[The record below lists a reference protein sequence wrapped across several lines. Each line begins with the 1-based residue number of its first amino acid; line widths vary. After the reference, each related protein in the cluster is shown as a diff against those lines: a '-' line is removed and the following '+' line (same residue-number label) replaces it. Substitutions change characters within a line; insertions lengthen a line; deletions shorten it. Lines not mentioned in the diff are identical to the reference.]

1 MDQPKK
7 KRCPNGERRD
17 PRTGECVK
25 ISEKKNSKKKEK
37 AIVEEGK
44 KSKCKKGT
52 RRNKKTG
59 LCDPI
64 VNVVQPAQKENSVV
78 YSNEKIP
85 NAQVAE
91 KLPVSLSQESPVQE
105 SPVQESPVQESPVQE
120 PPVQESPVQESP
132 VQESPDVEE
141 NSQSAEDILYPTLED
156 PEFQTKISR
165 HQEFADSK
173 YEGAVKDMDIQ
184 TQADLMCTAKY
195 ELMPHQTFVKN
206 FLSIQTP
213 YNSLLLFHMLGTG
226 KTCSAIGIAEEMRKY
241 LQQVGSNKKIIV
253 IASPNV
259 QSNFRKELFDDRK
272 LIEVNGIWTMDRTC
286 IGNSLL
292 REINPTNIKGLEK
305 RHIIQQIDAII
316 LQHYDFMGY
325 GTFFNKMRK
334 LKIVTPENT
343 IDKTKVRRF
352 FDKQLVIIDEV
363 HNIRVDDTNNKD
375 SKRVGVLL
383 QEIAKYSENMRLLL
397 LSATP
402 MYNSPTEIVW
412 LTNLMNAVDG
422 RPPIRVK
429 DVFTASGELRDRA
442 LLVRKLTGYVSFV
455 RGENPYLFP
464 FRVYPD
470 IFDSARLIGS
480 ADFPKPTM
488 QMNEKEIA
496 DPIRQVPVYM
506 NPVGDYQKRGYDFI
520 LENIVQKMY
529 VRDKTGKIR
538 EKNAGIF
545 ENMES
550 FGYTMLNNPIQS
562 LNMVYPSEHLDQVL
576 QQLDSNPENPQ
587 QINAEDLISSLI
599 GKGGL
604 DRTMKYQV
612 EETPP
617 RKFNFEYKDEK
628 TRFFSPTE
636 LPRYGAK
643 IARICECIRNST
655 GIVLVYSQY
664 IDGGI
669 VPIALAL
676 EEMGMTRYASDE
688 SHRNL
693 NLLKKT
699 KGSQRQE
706 IDAVTMRTRQE
717 MGQNVM
723 NFKPA
728 KYVMIT
734 GDKYYS
740 ANKTADI
747 KYVTRPENATGEFV
761 KVILISKAVSEGVDF
776 KNIRQIHILEPWYNM
791 NRIEQTIGRAV
802 RTRSHCDLPFS
813 NRNVEIYLHASS
825 SHTQPE
831 MEAADLYLYRVAEKK
846 AVQIGKV
853 TRLLKQTAVDCV
865 LNIAQSSF
873 TAEELMKVAANE
885 RVVQHLSSRDLASG
899 SQITIE
905 NFPVGDRPYTDI
917 CDYMETCELK
927 CEAAFAS
934 PSEPTL
940 IQETYSEDFLKTNT
954 LVIMQKIR
962 DLFKDRFVFTRDEL
976 VRSINL
982 TKKYPIEHIYYA
994 LSNLVGRKTEELV
1007 DVYGRIGYLV
1017 NRGNVY
1023 AFQPIEIF
1031 DENATVFERM
1041 NPVDK
1046 KYPAMQF
1053 EVSTTIL
1060 PTATESL
1067 SENSKD
1073 SELEKSERSE
1083 SSESVAENPSQN
1095 ALHHLVQSV
1104 EYVLQGNLK
1113 IAPGDKDWYKHLN
1126 KVSNVLVMSQIYS
1139 VPLDAICKYAVFHY
1153 LDMLKIAE
1161 KVAILLQIFQE
1172 SGMFPFGKQVYD
1184 AIRDYFQQRMMVG
1197 SGSQQRYVVL
1207 ADGLKNVVYKDTKLS
1222 ETTTSTMI
1230 QWTEVTSYSELTKL
1244 QPIIKSM
1251 LEIREDMVYS
1261 KIGFMYPFKDQGVL
1275 FKIKDRMQKDK
1286 KNTQGAVC
1294 ASAKK
1299 ELIIQRI
1306 NDVMGHVVYQNDKN
1320 FDVTDYC
1327 VMLEVVLR
1335 SKTEEYE
1342 KGGQLYFYSPEK
1354 AIFNKITEK

>member
-1 MDQPKK
+1 MDPLKK
-7 KRCPNGERRD
+7 KRCPNGQRRD
-17 PRTGECVK
+17 PQTGECVK
-25 ISEKKNSKKKEK
+25 ISEKNNSKKKEK
-37 AIVEEGK
+37 VIVEEKSVEGR

-52 RRNKKTG
+52 RRNTKTG
-59 LCDPI
+59 VCEPVTVL
-64 VNVVQPAQKENSVV
+64 QPAQNQTPGAPAHMVDKDKDKEDDIVDMPIVEQEENYKDQSSV
-78 YSNEKIP
+78 E
-85 NAQVAE
+85 E
-91 KLPVSLSQESPVQE
+91 
-105 SPVQESPVQESPVQE
+105 E
-120 PPVQESPVQESP
+120 PPSIEEEEPPS
-132 VQESPDVEE
+132 VE
-141 NSQSAEDILYPTLED
+141 EDILYPTLDD
-156 PEFQTKISR
+156 PHFQSKISQ

-184 TQADLMCTAKY
+184 TQSDLMCTAKY

-206 FLSIQTP
+206 FLSVQTP

-241 LQQVGSNKKIIV
+241 LQQVGSNKKVIV

-292 REINPTNIKGLEK
+292 REINPTNIKELDR

-316 LQHYDFMGY
+316 QQYYDFMGY

-429 DVFTASGELRDRA
+429 DVFTASGELRDRD

-470 IFDSARLIGS
+470 IFDSARLLGS
-480 ADFPKPTM
+480 ADFPKPTT
-488 QMNEKEIA
+488 QMNQKAIA
-496 DPIRQVPVYM
+496 DPMRHVPVYM
-506 NPVGDYQKRGYDFI
+506 NPVGDYQQRGYAFI

-529 VRDKTGKIR
+529 VRDKTGIMR

-550 FGYTMLNNPIQS
+550 FGYTLLNNPIQS
-562 LNMVYPSEHLDQVL
+562 LNMVYPSE
-576 QQLDSNPENPQ
+576 QLDENTENPD
-587 QINAEDLISSLI
+587 QINAEDLISSII

-604 DRTMKYQV
+604 DKTMKYEV

-617 RKFNFEYKDEK
+617 RKFNFEYKEPSN
-628 TRFFSPTE
+628 RFFSPTE

-693 NLLKKT
+693 NLFKKT
-699 KGSQRQE
+699 RGQGQRQE
-706 IDAVTMRTRQE
+706 IDAATMQTRKQ
-717 MGQNVM
+717 MGQNAM
-723 NFKPA
+723 HFKSA

-747 KYVTRPENATGEFV
+747 KYATSPENATGELV
-761 KVILISKAVSEGVDF
+761 KVILISKAASEGVDF

-813 NRNVEIYLHASS
+813 NRNVEIYLHAS
-825 SHTQPE
+825 HTQSE

-846 AVQIGKV
+846 AIQIGKV
-853 TRLLKQTAVDCV
+853 TRLIKPTAVDCV
-865 LNIAQSSF
+865 LNIAQTSF
-873 TAEELMKVAANE
+873 SAEELMKVAANE
-885 RVVQHLSSRDLASG
+885 RVVQHLSSHDLATG
-899 SQITIE
+899 SQKIIE

-927 CEAAFAS
+927 CESAVNES
-934 PSEPTL
+934 VNQSSRTESNL
-940 IQETYSEDFLKTNT
+940 IQETYTEDFLKTNS

-994 LSNLVGRKTEELV
+994 LSKLVGRKTEELV
-1007 DVYGRIGYLV
+1007 DTYGRIGYLV

-1041 NPVDK
+1041 HPVDK

-1060 PTATESL
+1060 PAPAESL
-1067 SENSKD
+1067 SE
-1073 SELEKSERSE
+1073 KSEISDTSTPSE
-1083 SSESVAENPSQN
+1083 TVAENPSQI
-1095 ALHHLVQSV
+1095 ALQNLAQSV
-1104 EYVLQGNLK
+1104 EYVLHANMK
-1113 IAPGDKDWYKHLN
+1113 IAPGDKNWYKHLN
-1126 KVSNVLVMSQIYS
+1126 KVYNVLVMSQIYS
-1139 VPLDAICKYAVFHY
+1139 VAPEAIFKYAVFHY
-1153 LDMLKIAE
+1153 LDILKTAE
-1161 KVAILLQIFQE
+1161 KVAILSQIFQE
-1172 SGMFPFGKQVYD
+1172 SGLFPFGKQVYD
-1184 AIRDYFQQRMMVG
+1184 AIREYFQQRMITT
-1197 SGSQQRYVVL
+1197 GSQQQYVVL
-1207 ADGLKNVVYKDTKLS
+1207 AAGLKNAVYKLDV
-1222 ETTTSTMI
+1222 TTA
-1230 QWTEVTSYSELTKL
+1230 QWSDVTSYSELSQL
-1244 QPIIKSM
+1244 QPFIKSL
-1251 LEIREDMVYS
+1251 LEIPENIVYS

-1275 FKIKDRMQKDK
+1275 FKIKDLMQKDK

-1299 ELIIQRI
+1299 ELILQRI
-1306 NDVMGHVVYQNDKN
+1306 NDVMGRVVYQNDKN

-1327 VMLEVVLR
+1327 VILEVLLR
-1335 SKTEEYE
+1335 SKTGEGEV
-1342 KGGQLYFYSPEK
+1342 YFYSPEK

>member
-7 KRCPNGERRD
+7 KRCPNGQRLD

-25 ISEKKNSKKKEK
+25 ISEKNNSKKKEK

-59 LCDPI
+59 LCEPI
-64 VNVVQPAQKENSVV
+64 VNIAQPAQNENPVV
-78 YSNEKIP
+78 YSNEPIP
-85 NAQVAE
+85 NAEVSEQLPVQELQVAE
-91 KLPVSLSQESPVQE
+91 QLPVKELPVSQESQVAEQLPVQE
-105 SPVQESPVQESPVQE
+105 LPVQEE
-120 PPVQESPVQESP
+120 PP
-132 VQESPDVEE
+132 PDVEE

-272 LIEVNGIWTMDRTC
+272 LNEVNGIWTMDRTC

-383 QEIAKYSENMRLLL
+383 QEIAKHSENMRLLL

-412 LTNLMNAVDG
+412 LTNLLNAVDG

-429 DVFTASGELRDRA
+429 DVFTSSGELRNRD

-470 IFDSARLIGS
+470 IFDPARLLGS

-488 QMNEKEIA
+488 QMNQKEIA

-520 LENIVQKMY
+520 LDNIIQKMY

-576 QQLDSNPENPQ
+576 ENPQ

-617 RKFNFEYKDEK
+617 RKFNFEYKASN
-628 TRFFSPTE
+628 RFFSPTE
-636 LPRYGAK
+636 LPKYGAK

-761 KVILISKAVSEGVDF
+761 KVILISKAASEGVDF

-825 SHTQPE
+825 SYTQPE
-831 MEAADLYLYRVAEKK
+831 MEPADLYLYRVAEKK

-927 CEAAFAS
+927 CEAAS
-934 PSEPTL
+934 NPSSSEPTL
-940 IQETYSEDFLKTNT
+940 IQETYSEDFLKTNS

-982 TKKYPIEHIYYA
+982 TKKYPIDHIYYA

-1060 PTATESL
+1060 PAEQQSL
-1067 SENSKD
+1067 SSENSKE
-1073 SELEKSERSE
+1073 SETEGSETSRTSGT
-1083 SSESVAENPSQN
+1083 VAENPSQT

-1126 KVSNVLVMSQIYS
+1126 KVSNVLEMSQIY
-1139 VPLDAICKYAVFHY
+1139 PFALEAIFKYAVFHY
-1153 LDMLKIAE
+1153 LDMLKIVE
-1161 KVAILLQIFQE
+1161 KVAILSQIFQE

-1184 AIRDYFQQRMMVG
+1184 AIHDYFQQRMMVG

-1207 ADGLKNVVYKDTKLS
+1207 ADGLKNVVYKDTKS
-1222 ETTTSTMI
+1222 SDTTTSPTM

-1244 QPIIKSM
+1244 QPFIKSM

-1306 NDVMGHVVYQNDKN
+1306 NDVMGRVVYQNDKN

-1327 VMLEVVLR
+1327 VMLEVLLR
-1335 SKTEEYE
+1335 SKTEYE